1 MNSYNRMPS
10 SLIGM
15 TVLAVGLALSGNA
28 TAGDFHRLV
37 GTIANAGGT
46 NCTWTTPKNTST
58 AMEMDVFEFQTPAT
72 DSYRC
77 CITSNGTGQD
87 LTVRL
92 IGLTGAPLQSV
103 TTAVNGAACTA
114 YNALAGGFLFECKVA
129 SGAGSPVNGG
139 NYRICA
145 QRQ

>member
-1 MNSYNRMPS
+1 MKHFNCVS
-10 SLIGM
+10 SSFVAAAIVAAGTTIGGS
-15 TVLAVGLALSGNA
+15 AI
-28 TAGDFHRLV
+28 AGDFHRLV
-37 GTIANAGGT
+37 GGIADAGGT

-58 AMEMDVFEFQTPAT
+58 AMEMDVFEFQTPAA

-77 CITSNGTGQD
+77 SITSNGTGQD

-92 IGLTGAPLQSV
+92 IGLTGAPLATFV
-103 TTAVNGAACTA
+103 TAVNGVGATP
-114 YNALAGGFLFECKVA
+114 YVALGGGFLFQCKVA